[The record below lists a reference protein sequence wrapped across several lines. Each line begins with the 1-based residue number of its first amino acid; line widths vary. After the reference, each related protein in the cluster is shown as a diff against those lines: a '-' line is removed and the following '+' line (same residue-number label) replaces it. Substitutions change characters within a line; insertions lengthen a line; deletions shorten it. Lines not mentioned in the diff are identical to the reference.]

1 MTKVRIVVLPSLA
14 ETLGVEVTGEEFA
27 SDLESQGGRS
37 VRDLLIRLGTRYF
50 RFNQL
55 VFDIHTQKLTGQ
67 VIIFLNGRALD
78 PHNGLETNLHDGDTL
93 TFVPFVEGG

>member
-1 MTKVRIVVLPSLA
+1 MAKVRIVILPSLA
-14 ETLGVEVTGEEFA
+14 KTLGAEMTGEEFV
-27 SDLESQGGRS
+27 SGLENQGGGS
-37 VRDLLIRLGTRYF
+37 VRDLLNRLGTRYF

-55 VFDIHTQKLTGQ
+55 VFDVHTQKLTGQ

-78 PHNGLETNLHDGDTL
+78 PDNGLETNLHDEDTL